1 MAGKV
6 RVNLI
11 MEEQG
16 FSLKDRIATYG
27 TTYCMFPNIYGSGK
41 VKIVAILKR
50 LVFGSGELGE
60 VEGHSGDE

>member
-1 MAGKV
+1 
-6 RVNLI
+6 
-11 MEEQG
+11 
-16 FSLKDRIATYG
+16 
-27 TTYCMFPNIYGSGK
+27 MFPNIYDSGK